1 MIKKRA
7 TNRRKLIV
15 EKATELILQCGY
27 AGTSIRQIADAANC
41 TESALYYYFKGGKR
55 ELLQEILENE
65 VPKFDKIE
73 ENCSRCDSLKELIR
87 CIGHVF
93 KEDGRAGLERNRWLM
108 AETHLLSPEER
119 ALGQDQL
126 ISLKNLLA
134 RLIAPFVEKENQE
147 AITWIIV
154 CTVMGYGHTFWNMMI
169 EDRVDFPVDEFIDQ
183 FANVM
188 DDGASKKDE

>member
-1 MIKKRA
+1 MIKKRV

-55 ELLQEILENE
+55 ELLQEIVENE

-73 ENCSRCDSLKELIR
+73 TNCSECDSLKELIR
-87 CIGHVF
+87 CIGNVL

-108 AETHLLSPEER
+108 AEIHQLSADER
-119 ALGQDQL
+119 AIAQNQL
-126 ISLKNLLA
+126 IHMHELLVK
-134 RLIAPFVEKENQE
+134 LFTPFVAPAKRE
-147 AITWIIV
+147 AMAWIMASTI
-154 CTVMGYGHTFWNMMI
+154 MGYGHVFWNMML
-169 EDRVDFPVDEFIDQ
+169 EDRVEFSVDEFIDQ
-183 FANVM
+183 FAELM
-188 DDGASKKDE
+188 AGASKKDG